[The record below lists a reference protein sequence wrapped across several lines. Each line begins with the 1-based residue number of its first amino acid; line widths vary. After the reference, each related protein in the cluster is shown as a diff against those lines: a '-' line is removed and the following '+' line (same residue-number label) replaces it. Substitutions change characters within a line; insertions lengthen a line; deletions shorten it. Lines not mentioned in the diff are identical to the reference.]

1 LKPFPYTFPL
11 APERAT
17 RAVDSAY
24 SLMDFWHTDSK
35 KHTDPT
41 RVQRMARSFST
52 LVHPGMTQ
60 PLSAGDLFQR
70 HIGPLMLSTGF
81 IGLFIIGV
89 PIIKIFAGSPEAESI
104 LFALLFLF
112 CHVANWPML
121 QLRWTLWAKGHLTP
135 YATWCLTALLFGSF
149 GIPLVLL
156 ADLLG

>member
-1 LKPFPYTFPL
+1 MSTPVLRRLRSPS
-11 APERAT
+11 T
-17 RAVDSAY
+17 R
-24 SLMDFWHTDSK
+24 F
-35 KHTDPT
+35 
-41 RVQRMARSFST
+41 R
-52 LVHPGMTQ
+52 PGMTK
-60 PLSAGDLFQR
+60 PLSADDLFQR

-81 IGLFIIGV
+81 IGVFIIGV

-156 ADLLG
+156 ADLLR

>member
-1 LKPFPYTFPL
+1 
-11 APERAT
+11 
-17 RAVDSAY
+17 
-24 SLMDFWHTDSK
+24 MDFWHTDSK